1 MKNRTGPQD
10 TAASYF
16 FPCDSPARGSPHF
29 GRAGFVSVRR
39 ALVLAIKG
47 YKLLIS
53 PFLPPSCIYHPTC
66 SNYAAEALQKHGVF
80 KGAWLAVKR
89 VLRCNPLSKGGF
101 DAVP

>member
-1 MKNRTGPQD
+1 M
-10 TAASYF
+10 
-16 FPCDSPARGSPHF
+16 
-29 GRAGFVSVRR
+29 RR
-39 ALVLAIKG
+39 ALILAIRA

-66 SNYAAEALQKHGVF
+66 SQYAAEAVEKHGAL